1 MSEKR
6 FTSTRAKILH
16 NTSLMESLRRGRY
29 IPQSIQLAPTNICNL
44 NCNMCS
50 VKDRGPG
57 ELTLTQVKNLLV
69 DFAWLGA
76 KTVELTGGGDPTMFP
91 MINET
96 IAGAVSLGYAVGM
109 ITNGVALREK
119 VTQDNLDK
127 LAWLRISL
135 NSLDYVRE
143 IDVPKIKGTLG
154 FSYVWTNI
162 STEERLQQIASYAQA
177 HKALYVRIV
186 PNCLDASEKE
196 TLHLAV
202 EPFIEKFPGMFLQ
215 EKSTG
220 VPPRCWIGYIKPF
233 VNADGWVYRCSA
245 NPLLLRKFHPAFRM
259 CAVENILN
267 YWQQPATAFST
278 ELCESGKC
286 FFSEQNALI
295 EDITARCEHPLF
307 I

>member
-16 NTSLMESLRRGRY
+16 NISLIENLHRGRF
-29 IPQSIQLAPTNICNL
+29 IPQSIQLAPTDTCNL

-50 VKDRGPG
+50 VKEREGG
-57 ELTLTQVKNLLV
+57 ELTLAQVKNLLV
-69 DFAWLGA
+69 DFSWLGA
-76 KTVELTGGGDPTMFP
+76 KTVELTGGGDPTMYP
-91 MINET
+91 MINEI
-96 IAGAVSLGYAVGM
+96 IAGAASLGYTIGM
-109 ITNGVALREK
+109 ITNGVVLREK
-119 VTQDNLDK
+119 VDQSNIDK

-135 NSLDYVRE
+135 NSLDYVKK
-143 IDVPKIKGTLG
+143 IDVPKVKGTLG

-162 STEERLQQIASYAQA
+162 STEERLQQIAGYAQTHGA
-177 HKALYVRIV
+177 AYVRIV
-186 PNCLDASEKE
+186 PNCLDAGEKE
-196 TLHLAV
+196 ALRFAV
-202 EPFIEKFPGMFLQ
+202 KPFIEKFPGMFLQ

-220 VPPRCWIGYIKPF
+220 VHPRCWIGYIKPF

-259 CAVENILN
+259 CTVENILKF
-267 YWQQPATAFST
+267 WQRPPEAFST

-286 FFSEQNALI
+286 FFAEQNALI